1 MKEDLKHIFMHVQ
14 APAFW
19 LITML
24 SLIHIIVRVLKV
36 CLTLM
41 QNRSAFIISLTIFAR
56 LKNMKFQAA
65 SRFTV
70 PSICC
75 FNNYR
80 QFIRINADNEI
91 FMLKPSENILSLNDF
106 SVISAKSIINR
117 SEPISAVN
125 YKKEFSY
132 LYDCHTYSQLA
143 EKLGFSRQRYV
154 NLAALPSWQRN
165 YKISKM
171 LKDSFKD
178 YKRLEITLKGYV
190 ESELL
195 QRFDYSGKLGDFN
208 DYLLFEKVY
217 SIDENAEQTKL
228 ILRKNIDISEV
239 NYVD

>member
-1 MKEDLKHIFMHVQ
+1 
-14 APAFW
+14 
-19 LITML
+19 
-24 SLIHIIVRVLKV
+24 
-36 CLTLM
+36 
-41 QNRSAFIISLTIFAR
+41 
-56 LKNMKFQAA
+56 
-65 SRFTV
+65 
-70 PSICC
+70 
-75 FNNYR
+75 
-80 QFIRINADNEI
+80 
-91 FMLKPSENILSLNDF
+91 MLKPSENILSLNDF

-154 NLAALPSWQRN
+154 NLVSLPSWQRN

-178 YKRLEITLKGYV
+178 YKRLEIKLKGYI

-217 SIDENAEQTKL
+217 SIDGNAEQTKL